1 MPPCRRLNFKF
12 HAYAGGL
19 IDQYFFYVEP
29 GPFDPAVIST
39 LP

>member
-19 IDQYFFYVEP
+19 IDQYFFFVEP